1 MVFSWRQSC
10 LASIRPVKPGTAR
23 KLQGMIAKSFATE
36 VERLR
41 GAKSAASS
49 SSAKTQLVAAK
60 LELVRAGWLLEHVG
74 IVCRFCCLD
83 RVDRVQRDE
92 IH

>member
-1 MVFSWRQSC
+1 
-10 LASIRPVKPGTAR
+10 
-23 KLQGMIAKSFATE
+23 MIAKSFATK
-36 VERLR
+36 VERRR

-49 SSAKTQLVAAK
+49 SSAKTQLVEAK
-60 LELVRAGWLLEHVG
+60 LELVRAAWLLEHVG
-74 IVCRFCCLD
+74 IVRRFCRLD